1 MVSPAPLYLLAGGRS
16 ERMGQDKARLPIGGA
31 PLLLHVVRQC
41 GYLPS
46 QVTVVAAPGRSY
58 SDLGLQTIEDAQAHE
73 GPFAGLLTV
82 LERASSPWIAV
93 AACDQ
98 WGLQP
103 SMLRALEAAVEA
115 GAVAAAYRGERWHPV
130 PMVVRADAVASVRAA
145 FATGERSLWRWLEQ
159 SGAAA
164 LPAPD
169 GWSEVVSVDDAAA
182 LERVAAKAARM

>member
-1 MVSPAPLYLLAGGRS
+1 
-16 ERMGQDKARLPIGGA
+16 MGQDKARLPVGSA
-31 PLLLHVVRQC
+31 PLILQVVRQC

-46 QVTVVAAPGRSY
+46 QVTIVAAPDRSY
-58 SDLGLQTIEDAQAHE
+58 ADLGLRTIEDAQAHE

-82 LERASSPWIAV
+82 LEAASSPWVAV
-93 AACDQ
+93 VACDQ

-103 SMLRALEAAVEA
+103 PMLRALDAAVES
-115 GAVAAAYRGERWHPV
+115 GAPAAAYRGDRWHPF
-130 PMVVRADAVASVRAA
+130 PMVVRTGAAASVRAA
-145 FATGERSLWRWLEQ
+145 FEAGERSLWRWLER

-164 LPAPD
+164 LPEPE